1 MICPQCKAEY
11 RPGFTHASDCDVALK
26 RSGSGERHGKKPPV
40 IRSNGFQRAWRGQE
54 RLWKIYWVY
63 LILGSVIV
71 MIGSTIVVPL
81 LFPLVGRMATVA
93 AVAPLL
99 YWAWVTICMCRCA
112 SNCNWRGWGNIAVA
126 QMVLTWVGIFL
137 NVIAALLHVPP
148 IVKPPIEGP

>member
-71 MIGSTIVVPL
+71 MIGSTIVVPFTLPSGWTDGHRSCRSALAL
-81 LFPLVGRMATVA
+81 LGMGYHLYVPVRLQLQLARLGKYCCRANGPYVGR
-93 AVAPLL
+93 
-99 YWAWVTICMCRCA
+99 Y
-112 SNCNWRGWGNIAVA
+112 
-126 QMVLTWVGIFL
+126 F
-137 NVIAALLHVPP
+137 
-148 IVKPPIEGP
+148 